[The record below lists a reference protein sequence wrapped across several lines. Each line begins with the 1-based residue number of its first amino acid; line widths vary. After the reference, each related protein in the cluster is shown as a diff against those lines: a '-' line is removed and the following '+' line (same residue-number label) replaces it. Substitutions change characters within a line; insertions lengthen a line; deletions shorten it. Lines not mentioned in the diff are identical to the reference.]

1 MSALKKQNDDYQNN
15 EYLQEPETETYHPH
29 EEVEEGEP
37 WLISYADLMTL
48 LVGFFAL
55 IMSFSKMDPKE
66 YEKVKEA
73 ASTAFGGEYRKPHQS
88 LKDEIEKVLNEQ
100 GIKDKFEIVQTDAG
114 VEVTFRGQL
123 FFESGSAELRTEAGE
138 LMSKVVPVIKESAKE
153 YAVIVEGHTDDNPIS
168 SPQFPSNW
176 ELSSARASRVVRIF
190 ESYNFDRNH
199 LQAIGWADTKPLFPN
214 RDEKG
219 GPQTD
224 NQSQNRRVII
234 KIMKL

>member
-1 MSALKKQNDDYQNN
+1 MSALKKHN
-15 EYLQEPETETYHPH
+15 EEFESEQHLAQPETEAYVPH

-73 ASTAFGGEYRKPHQS
+73 ASTAFGGEYQKPHQS
-88 LKDEIEKVLNEQ
+88 LKDQIEKVLNEQ

-123 FFESGSAELRTEAGE
+123 FFESGSAELRDEAVE
-138 LMSKVVPVIKESAKE
+138 LMSKVAPVIKQSAKD

-190 ESYNFDRNH
+190 ESHSFDRTH
-199 LQAIGWADTKPLFPN
+199 LQAIGWADTKPLVPN

-219 GPQTD
+219 SAVTEH
-224 NQSQNRRVII
+224 QSQNRRVII
-234 KIMKL
+234 KIMKI